1 MSGKQ
6 EQAFREGADG
16 KLYFSYNLGAEYLLR
31 PTFAQPFIYRVASC
45 EFDEERET
53 EYFCIEC
60 AGELLPSRFTV
71 ERLKLLL
78 GQLPNEKVAEGEPVE
93 IPLLVEEVRA
103 YFAVKRQE
111 VNGANAE
118 ANKKLKG
125 TEYYSHAATVRKNTE
140 LLYLAESNGETE
152 KAAEFEKKLQELRAA
167 QAKILSDRKIDLRV
181 LTKAAE
187 CKLCGD
193 SGIVGDRICDCARAI
208 SDKIKTFNAK
218 KRLSAKK

>member
-1 MSGKQ
+1 MTDVQ
-6 EQAFREGADG
+6 ERAFREGADG

-45 EFDEERET
+45 EFDEECET
-53 EYFCIEC
+53 EYYQIES

-78 GQLPNEKVAEGEPVE
+78 GQLPNEKVTEGEPVE

-118 ANKKLKG
+118 ANRKLKG
-125 TEYYSHAATVRKNTE
+125 AAYYSYAAVIRKNTE

-152 KAAEFEKKLQELRAA
+152 KAAEYEKKLQELKAA
-167 QAKILSDRKIDLRV
+167 QAKILSDKKIDLRV
-181 LTKAAE
+181 LTKAAD

-193 SGIVGDRICDCARAI
+193 SGIVGNKICDCARDL
-208 SDKIKTFNAK
+208 SDKIKLFNAK
-218 KRLSAKK
+218 KRLNAKK